1 MNYTKA
7 YLIYCEDNKNVAKN
21 ISENLKRIGIEFT
34 HDTFDPSE
42 HTYIRQQYLNSS
54 APIFLLVSDNF
65 LKSENCMQN
74 ILELVEDSRLKG
86 RIKPVIL
93 EGRQKIQGTNQYES
107 VPTKFE
113 RLGDVVNYINYWSTQ
128 YQSIRTEMRH
138 ATDAQIAAL
147 EPKLHLV
154 QEISTNILGDFMR
167 YLRGSNY
174 VAYKRLENDN
184 FRQLFDEFGGKGAT
198 LLNEYRFLPTY
209 YAIEEEVEDEI
220 EEEVEETIETVV
232 EDLTENIDKNEAESV
247 LDYFDYNNYSNNNAF
262 ENAEDTL
269 ENEVAETTEDVEETI
284 DDINIGD
291 IPGLNLL
298 PSIETKEEKT
308 EEDDETILEGEQ
320 HKDDEFAVEIP
331 EDLLEDFVSEEESE
345 NFIEDEIINDIFGE
359 MDDFEQEN
367 TENDH
372 SENNLQDLIDEL
384 ADDILDEN
392 ETLIED
398 EEEEEGEATKDSEGL
413 VDDLTEEIPE
423 AEAGEA
429 HEDLEGLIDELAE
442 DILDET
448 DFEENEVSDNAPIL
462 QGESPDES
470 TNIDDL
476 LEEIADDLVEEMNEV
491 PTELD
496 EVETKG
502 EEAEDDNLQPFQEEA
517 LEKSTMDIA
526 EELAASGDI
535 KGASGLYRQLIEND
549 PKDVDLRYAFAMMLM
564 ESNSDIALAKEQL
577 LVAHELD
584 YEDEDILFALGA
596 ISESEGN
603 YNAAKSYYERV
614 ILLDLEHEQ
623 AYYRLGSL
631 LANCFE
637 NQEFVASSYLQRAI
651 SLDDEYS
658 EAYFEYAK
666 LLHSYF
672 GKSKK
677 AAKYFKKAIKHDRHF
692 AEAHLELANIF
703 IIHHKQDK
711 ALYHYEAAIAIN
723 ERFQTAENDE
733 KYGVQ
738 KEEPISAAAPAME
751 QKVGSQKTVLIT
763 GATSGIGQAAAQIFA
778 QNGYR
783 IIITGRRTER
793 LSALQAILEAEF
805 HVEVLALSFDVREQK
820 AVEDAINGLSDDWKN
835 IDILINNAGLAKG
848 FAPINEGELWHWETM
863 IDTNIK
869 GLLYMTRA
877 VSPLMVARKTGF
889 IINIG
894 SIAGKETY
902 LNGNV
907 YCATKAA
914 VDVLSKSMRLDLH
927 QHNIRVTGIHPGH
940 VETEFALVR
949 FDGDAERA
957 KIYEDFQP
965 LTAADVA
972 DTIYYVASRPPHV
985 NVEDV
990 VMWSTQ
996 QASATLID
1004 RSGRD

>member
-54 APIFLLVSDNF
+54 APIFILVSDNF

-86 RIKPVIL
+86 RIKPIIL
-93 EGRQKIQGTNQYES
+93 EGRQRIQGTNQYES

-113 RLGDVVNYINYWSTQ
+113 RLGDVVNYINYWSIQ
-128 YQSIRTEMRH
+128 YQTIRAEMRH
-138 ATDAQIAAL
+138 ATDDRIIAL
-147 EPKLHLV
+147 EPKLHLI

-198 LLNEYRFLPTY
+198 LLNEYRSLPTY
-209 YAIEEEVEDEI
+209 YEIEETVEDEI
-220 EEEVEETIETVV
+220 EEEVKETVEEV
-232 EDLTENIDKNEAESV
+232 
-247 LDYFDYNNYSNNNAF
+247 F
-262 ENAEDTL
+262 
-269 ENEVAETTEDVEETI
+269 ENEVEETTED
-284 DDINIGD
+284 INIDD
-291 IPGLNLL
+291 IPGLDLL
-298 PSIETKEEKT
+298 PAIETKEEET
-308 EEDDETILEGEQ
+308 EEENEAIPEGEQ
-320 HKDDEFAVEIP
+320 HKDDEFTVEIP
-331 EDLLEDFVSEEESE
+331 NDSFEDFISEEETE
-345 NFIEDEIINDIFGE
+345 DFIEDDIINLVFDEI
-359 MDDFEQEN
+359 DDFEEEN
-367 TENDH
+367 IKNEPSD
-372 SENNLQDLIDEL
+372 NNLQDLIDEL
-384 ADDILDEN
+384 ADDILEEN
-392 ETLIED
+392 EVITT
-398 EEEEEGEATKDSEGL
+398 EENEEIGEATKDSENL
-413 VDDLTEEIPE
+413 TDDLTAEIIEEE
-423 AEAGEA
+423 VGEA

-442 DILDET
+442 NILDET
-448 DFEENEVSDNAPIL
+448 DSGENEVSDNSPIL

-476 LEEIADDLVEEMNEV
+476 LEEIAGDLVEEVNET
-491 PTELD
+491 PIELD
-496 EVETKG
+496 EVEIKG
-502 EEAEDDNLQPFQEEA
+502 EEAEDDNLQPIQDEA

-564 ESNSDIALAKEQL
+564 ENNSDIALAKEQL
-577 LVAHELD
+577 LVAYELD

-596 ISESEGN
+596 ISEIEGDF
-603 YNAAKSYYERV
+603 NAAKSYYEKV

-677 AAKYFKKAIKHDRHF
+677 AAKYFKKALKHDRNF

-703 IIHHKQDK
+703 IAHHKQDK

-738 KEEPISAAAPAME
+738 KEEPILEAAPVIE
-751 QKVGSQKTVLIT
+751 QKLDNQKTVLIT
-763 GATSGIGQAAAQIFA
+763 GATSGIGQATAQIFA

-793 LSALQAILEAEF
+793 LSALQAVLEAEF
-805 HVEVLALSFDVREQK
+805 HVEVLTLAFDVREQK
-820 AVEDAINGLSDDWKN
+820 AVEEAINGLSDDWKN
-835 IDILINNAGLAKG
+835 IDILVNNAGLAKG

-863 IDTNIK
+863 IDTNVK

-877 VSPLMVARKTGF
+877 VSPLMVAQKTGF

-914 VDVLSKSMRLDLH
+914 VDVLTRSMRLDLY

-949 FDGDAERA
+949 FDGDEERA

-972 DTIYYVASRPPHV
+972 DTIYYVASRPAHV

-1004 RSGRD
+1004 RSGRNEI

>member
-7 YLIYCEDNKNVAKN
+7 YLIYCEDNKNVAEN
-21 ISENLKRIGIEFT
+21 ISEDLKRTGIEFT
-34 HDTFDPSE
+34 HDTFDLSE
-42 HTYIRQQYLNSS
+42 HAYIRKQYLNSS

-86 RIKPVIL
+86 RIKPIIL
-93 EGRQKIQGTNQYES
+93 EGRQRIQGTNQYES

-128 YQSIRTEMRH
+128 YQTIRTEMRH
-138 ATDAQIAAL
+138 ATDDRIAAL
-147 EPKLHLV
+147 EPKLHFV

-167 YLRGSNY
+167 YLRGSSY
-174 VAYKRLENDN
+174 IAYKHLENNN
-184 FRQLFDEFGGKGAT
+184 FRQLFDEFGGRGAT
-198 LLNEYRFLPTY
+198 LLNEYRSLPPY
-209 YAIEEEVEDEI
+209 YPIQEEI
-220 EEEVEETIETVV
+220 EEETEEDVEEE
-232 EDLTENIDKNEAESV
+232 KKASA
-247 LDYFDYNNYSNNNAF
+247 LDYFDYGNYSNDQLS
-262 ENAEDTL
+262 EPIEDAV
-269 ENEVAETTEDVEETI
+269 ENEVEETLEEV
-284 DDINIGD
+284 NISD

-298 PSIETKEEKT
+298 SVVETSEDEVENIQKE
-308 EEDDETILEGEQ
+308 ILEGEP
-320 HKDDEFAVEIP
+320 HRDDQFAVEIP
-331 EDLLEDFVSEEESE
+331 EDFLENFILEDEPED
-345 NFIEDEIINDIFGE
+345 FIEDEIINDLFGE
-359 MDDFEQEN
+359 MNDFEQEDAKN
-367 TENDH
+367 EH
-372 SENNLQDLIDEL
+372 PENNLQDLIDEL
-384 ADDILDEN
+384 ADDILEESSIVNDEN
-392 ETLIED
+392 ES
-398 EEEEEGEATKDSEGL
+398 EEKGEATEDLENL
-413 VDDLTEEIPE
+413 TDHLTEEIPE
-423 AEAGEA
+423 SEEGEA

-442 DILDET
+442 DILEED
-448 DFEENEVSDNAPIL
+448 DFGENEMSDNAPIL
-462 QGESPDES
+462 QGESPEELG
-470 TNIDDL
+470 TINDL
-476 LEEIADDLVEEMNEV
+476 LDEIANDLVEETNET

-496 EVETKG
+496 EIEIRG
-502 EEAEDDNLQPFQEEA
+502 EEAKDDTLQLFQDEA

-564 ESNSDIALAKEQL
+564 ESNSDITLAKKQL
-577 LVAHELD
+577 LVAHDLEN
-584 YEDEDILFALGA
+584 EDEDILFALGA
-596 ISESEGN
+596 ISESEGD

-637 NQEFVASSYLQRAI
+637 NQDFVASSYLQRAI

-666 LLHSYF
+666 LLNSYF

-677 AAKYFKKAIKHDRHF
+677 AAKYFKKALKHDRHF

-723 ERFQTAENDE
+723 KRFQTAENDE

-738 KEEPISAAAPAME
+738 EEEAISAAISAME
-751 QKVGSQKTVLIT
+751 QKAGSQKTVLIT

-783 IIITGRRTER
+783 IIITGRRKER

-820 AVEDAINGLSDDWKN
+820 AVEDAINGLPDDWEN
-835 IDILINNAGLAKG
+835 IDILVNNAGLAKG
-848 FAPINEGELWHWETM
+848 FAPINEGQLWHWETM
-863 IDTNIK
+863 IDTNVK

-877 VSPLMVARKTGF
+877 VSPLMVARKTGY

-914 VDVLSKSMRLDLH
+914 VDVLTRGMRMDLH

-949 FDGDAERA
+949 FDGDKERA

-1004 RSGRD
+1004 RSGRDNG

>member
-7 YLIYCEDNKNVAKN
+7 YLIYCEDNKNVANN
-21 ISENLKRIGIEFT
+21 ISENLKRTGIEFT
-34 HDTFDPSE
+34 HDTFNPSE
-42 HTYIRQQYLNSS
+42 HTYIRQQYLSSS

-65 LKSENCMQN
+65 LKSKNCMKN

-86 RIKPVIL
+86 RIKTIIL
-93 EGRQKIQGTNQYES
+93 EGRQLIEGTKQYES
-107 VPTKFE
+107 VATKFE
-113 RLGDVVNYINYWSTQ
+113 RLGDVVNYINYWSIQ
-128 YQSIRTEMRH
+128 YQAIRTEMRH
-138 ATDAQIAAL
+138 ATDERIAEL
-147 EPKLHLV
+147 EPELHLI
-154 QEISTNILGDFMR
+154 QDISTNILGDFMR
-167 YLRGSNY
+167 YLRGTNY
-174 VAYKRLENDN
+174 IPYKRLESDS
-184 FRQLFDEFGGKGAT
+184 FRQLFGEFGGKGAT
-198 LLNEYRFLPTY
+198 LLNEYRSLPTY
-209 YAIEEEVEDEI
+209 YPIEEVVEEI
-220 EEEVEETIETVV
+220 EEEVI
-232 EDLTENIDKNEAESV
+232 EAEKETSP
-247 LDYFDYNNYSNNNAF
+247 LDYFDYNHYNNNDVTETVEDVI
-262 ENAEDTL
+262 ENQ
-269 ENEVAETTEDVEETI
+269 VEETVE
-284 DDINIGD
+284 DVNIGD

-298 PSIETKEEKT
+298 PPT
-308 EEDDETILEGEQ
+308 EMESEDENEGLAEGEQ
-320 HKDDEFAVEIP
+320 HKDNEFSTELSDDLLDGLT
-331 EDLLEDFVSEEESE
+331 EDLVSEEES
-345 NFIEDEIINDIFGE
+345 NDFIDDEVINELFGE
-359 MDDFEQEN
+359 V
-367 TENDH
+367 ND
-372 SENNLQDLIDEL
+372 SEDKSTENNLQDLIDEL
-384 ADDILDEN
+384 ADDILEEN
-392 ETLIED
+392 EVTTEED
-398 EEEEEGEATKDSEGL
+398 EEDAEGEATEDSEVL
-413 VDDLTEEIPE
+413 TDDLTEEIPE
-423 AEAGEA
+423 AEQGEA
-429 HEDLEGLIDELAE
+429 HEDLEGLIDELAD
-442 DILDET
+442 DILEEEGL
-448 DFEENEVSDNAPIL
+448 EENKISDDTPIL
-462 QGESPDES
+462 QGESPDDI
-470 TNIDDL
+470 NDL
-476 LEEIADDLVEEMNEV
+476 LAELADDLVEEFNDVPAELNEIEIV
-491 PTELD
+491 
-496 EVETKG
+496 G
-502 EEAEDDNLQPFQEEA
+502 EEAKDDSLQLFQDEA

-535 KGASGLYRQLIEND
+535 KGATGLYRQLIEND

-564 ESNSDIALAKEQL
+564 ENNSNIALAKKQL
-577 LVAHELD
+577 LTAHDLD
-584 YEDEDILFALGA
+584 NEDEDILFALGA
-596 ISESEGN
+596 ISESEGD

-666 LLHSYF
+666 LLNTYF

-677 AAKYFKKAIKHDRHF
+677 AAKYFKKALKHDRHF

-703 IIHHKQDK
+703 LIHHKQDK
-711 ALYHYEAAIAIN
+711 ALYHYEAAIEIN

-738 KEEPISAAAPAME
+738 IEDPISTAAPME
-751 QKVGSQKTVLIT
+751 QKTGTQKTVLIT

-793 LSALQAILEAEF
+793 LSALQSILEAAY
-805 HVEVLALSFDVREQK
+805 HAEVLALTFDVREQK
-820 AVEDAINGLSDDWKN
+820 SVEDAINGLSDKWKN

-902 LNGNV
+902 TNGNV

-914 VDVLSKSMRLDLH
+914 VDVLSKGMRLDLH

-972 DTIYYVASRPPHV
+972 DTIYYVASRPAHV

-996 QASATLID
+996 QASATIID
-1004 RSGRD
+1004 RSGRE